1 MYDKRVVGTEDRIMA
16 GTILKTA
23 SSYFAEMQAIL
34 QQVDCDAINRYGEEL
49 FKAWLEDRSVY
60 VFGNGGSAY
69 CASHHVTY
77 YIKTARVEGEKA
89 LRAVS
94 LVDNLGL
101 LTALGNDVSYDD
113 IFSYPLEAMAK
124 AGDLAVAIS
133 CSGNSG
139 NVAKAL
145 AWAKD
150 NGLLTVAITGFAG
163 GKIGKI
169 ADIHINIPNENYGII
184 EDLQLSVGHIAAQ
197 GLMSRVLELNGVV
210 L

>member
-1 MYDKRVVGTEDRIMA
+1 MA
-16 GTILKTA
+16 GTISKTA
-23 SSYFAEMQAIL
+23 SSYFTEMQTIL
-34 QQVDCDAINRYGEEL
+34 QQVDCDAIDRYREEL
-49 FKAWLEDRSVY
+49 YKAWCDDRTVF

-69 CASHHVTY
+69 CASHHVTD

-101 LTALGNDVSYDD
+101 LTALGNDISYED
-113 IFSYPLEAMAK
+113 IFSYPLEAQARS
-124 AGDLAVAIS
+124 GDVAVAIS

-139 NVAKAL
+139 NVVKAFS
-145 AWAKD
+145 WAKD

-184 EDLQLSVGHIAAQ
+184 EDLQLSVGHIVAQ
-197 GLMSRVLELNGVV
+197 GLKNRVLEMNGVIS
-210 L
+210 

>member
-1 MYDKRVVGTEDRIMA
+1 MA
-16 GTILKTA
+16 GTTSPTA
-23 SSYFAEMQAIL
+23 SAYFAEMQALFEQI
-34 QQVDCDAINRYGEEL
+34 DCDAIDRYAKEL
-49 FKAWLEDRSVY
+49 FKAWLEGRTVY

-69 CASHHVTY
+69 GASHHVTD

-101 LTALGNDVSYDD
+101 LTALGNDISYDD
-113 IFSYPLEAMAK
+113 IFRYPLEAMAK
-124 AGDLAVAIS
+124 AGDVSVAIS

-139 NVAKAL
+139 NVVKAL
-145 AWAKD
+145 EWAKD
-150 NGLLTVAITGFAG
+150 NRLLTVAITGFSG

-197 GLMSRVLELNGVV
+197 GLKSRVFEMNGVAS
-210 L
+210 